1 MRFIIRGE
9 LIWRRVAC
17 CGVLGHRRAGTRG
30 TGVREHGIRDRGT
43 IYVCYVGAKYII
55 VINNLRPGL
64 VRAECSYYS
73 VLYYYCIIL

>member
-1 MRFIIRGE
+1 MIYWEMCGLLWGAGAAPRGNTGPE
-9 LIWRRVAC
+9 
-17 CGVLGHRRAGTRG
+17 RG
-30 TGVREHGIRDRGT
+30 NIGIRDRGT
-43 IYVCYVGAKYII
+43 IYVCYVGAKYVI